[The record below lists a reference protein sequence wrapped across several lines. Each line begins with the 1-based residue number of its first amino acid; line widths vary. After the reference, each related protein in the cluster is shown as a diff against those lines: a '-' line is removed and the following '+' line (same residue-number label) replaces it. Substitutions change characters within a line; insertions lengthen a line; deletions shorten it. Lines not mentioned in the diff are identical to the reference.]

1 MSGRREQVARVIR
14 RKLQQQR
21 APVIIV
27 LPTWA
32 CKDGEPLV
40 TWRLDHRAPTEAEL
54 VTAIVNA
61 GYTEAVAATAAAKI
75 VAAREKTK
83 PNP

>member
-1 MSGRREQVARVIR
+1 MSRRTMMVQAV
-14 RKLQQQR
+14 RKKLKQQR
-21 APVIIV
+21 DPIIIV

-40 TWRLDHRAPTEAEL
+40 TWRLDHREPTEVEL
-54 VTAIVNA
+54 VAAIVNA

>member
-1 MSGRREQVARVIR
+1 MSRRTMMVQAV
-14 RKLQQQR
+14 RKKLKQQR
-21 APVIIV
+21 DPVIIV
-27 LPTWA
+27 FPAWV

-40 TWRLDHRAPTEAEL
+40 TWALDHRAPTEAEL
-54 VTAIVNA
+54 VAAIVNA

-83 PNP
+83 SES

>member
-1 MSGRREQVARVIR
+1 MGRREMMAKAIR
-14 RKLQQQR
+14 QKLKKNG

-27 LPTWA
+27 LPTWT

-40 TWRLDHRAPTEAEL
+40 TWLLDHRAPTEAEL
-54 VTAIVNA
+54 VAAIVNA

-75 VAAREKTK
+75 VAAREKTRSDS
-83 PNP
+83 

>member
-1 MSGRREQVARVIR
+1 MSRRTMMVQAV
-14 RKLQQQR
+14 RKKLKQQR
-21 APVIIV
+21 NPIIIV

-32 CKDGEPLV
+32 WKDGEPLV
-40 TWRLDHRAPTEAEL
+40 TWLLDHREPTEAEL
-54 VTAIVNA
+54 IAAILKA
-61 GYTEAVAATAAAKI
+61 GSTQEVAATAAAKI